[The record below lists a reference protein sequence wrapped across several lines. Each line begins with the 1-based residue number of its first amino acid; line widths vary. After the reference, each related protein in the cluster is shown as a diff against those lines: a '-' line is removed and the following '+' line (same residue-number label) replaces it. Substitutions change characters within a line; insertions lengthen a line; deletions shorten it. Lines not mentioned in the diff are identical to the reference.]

1 MIINPVDIPNMD
13 VKESLNNDILLA
25 KCRSML
31 GDNLFLE
38 FEYYNGHIDD
48 KEYSII
54 RPNYFRLKQKK
65 RR

>member
-1 MIINPVDIPNMD
+1 MIIDPVEIPNMD

-38 FEYYNGHIDD
+38 FEYCNGHIDD
-48 KEYSII
+48 KEYSAI
-54 RPNYFRLKQKK
+54 RPNRKGGK
-65 RR
+65 